1 VFVTNGAREDAIE
14 CDVLL
19 TGFGLVPNSEL
30 ARLLGCDVDERRVVV
45 DERQATSVQGVYC
58 AGEPTGI
65 GGVERSLLEGEIAG
79 RAAVDASVSAQLRAR
94 RAAMNRY
101 ARALAKAFDLRDEL
115 RALATDDTIVCR
127 CEDVRLRDL
136 DRSWTARQA
145 KLYTRAGMG
154 ACQGRVCGAALE
166 YVMRW
171 SPDSVRPPVQPARV
185 ATMLDEADV

>member
-1 VFVTNGAREDAIE
+1 VI
-14 CDVLL
+14 
-19 TGFGLVPNSEL
+19 
-30 ARLLGCDVDERRVVV
+30 V
-45 DERQATSVQGVYC
+45 DERQATSVPGVYC

-79 RAAVDASVSAQLRAR
+79 RASVDASVSAQLRAR

-101 ARALAKAFDLRDEL
+101 ARALANAFELRDEV
-115 RALATDDTIVCR
+115 RALATDETIICR

-166 YVMRW
+166 CVMGW
-171 SPDSVRPPVQPARV
+171 SPDSVRPPIQPARV
-185 ATMLDEADV
+185 ATMLDESSV